1 MRHYLVKLAM
11 LATLALALSVAFAV
25 GRQSQPQ
32 SAPAQD
38 QAAQQAPPP
47 PHVDVEPDPASRKLE
62 QTIEDAFSQD
72 PYFADSRV
80 SVQVTDT
87 EIVLSGVVLTATA
100 KDHAKKIATDHAGG
114 RKVTDLIKVNPNI
127 QPGPGL

>member
-1 MRHYLVKLAM
+1 MRHYLVRLAM
-11 LATLALALSVAFAV
+11 LATLALPWSAAFAV
-25 GRQSQPQ
+25 GEQTQPR

-38 QAAQQAPPP
+38 QAAQQAPP

-62 QTIEDAFSQD
+62 QTIKDAFSQD
-72 PYFADSRV
+72 PQFAYSRV
-80 SVQVTDT
+80 SVDVTDT

-100 KDHAKKIATDHAGG
+100 KDHAVKIATDHAGG

-127 QPGPGL
+127 NPGPGR